1 MSDLTLT
8 ATSGFASLLAT
19 EDISVVI
26 DSTAETAYFDLES
39 RRVIMPV
46 WRNMSTQLT
55 DMLIG
60 HEVSHALHT
69 TCDLPATLDHIAG
82 RLSRTMPR
90 GLVMSALNIVED
102 VRIDRLIQRR
112 YRGLVSDYAVG
123 YTEMR
128 NMDLFGLE
136 GKDPNE
142 REFLDRLN
150 LHAKG
155 YNGEVTFSNEEENF
169 VNRAES
175 AEEFGEV
182 VDLVVDILNWLPE
195 SEQPQTDPQDSP
207 DAQEGDAPGTD
218 GDGQS
223 AGEQSQSTGE
233 QGDETENNASGD
245 GGEQGGDESGEG
257 SESGEA
263 TESKGDG
270 SMESAAQ
277 AEDDGSTAEGEQGDM
292 LTGGQGFDDQ
302 MPTTADAMS
311 EGLKNM
317 AAKTDPDHAAWNSP
331 VVTHMMPGDKD
342 IHEDAFA
349 DRATI
354 RNEIDGA
361 IETTMKD
368 RYSGQQ
374 AAAELA
380 KFDGWM
386 ADARISVNQM
396 AMEFE
401 RKQAAHI
408 DQRTQVGKSG
418 RLDMGKLH
426 NYKLTED
433 LFMRT
438 ELRPNGKNHA
448 MTIVIDWSGSMDDKT
463 ISTMRQAC
471 ILAMFCKKV
480 NVPCEVYLFQSGWAT
495 LSDKSNAALQGSR
508 ANARHVMVLNTADRV
523 GVFNADIKRAW
534 VLGAM
539 CQRERNRPN
548 HWTTPSD
555 LRLGG
560 TPLGASLFLAEKSHR
575 DLIARTGAEVSSII
589 YLTDGEGCEFAQKG
603 RESTL
608 VTCPRTRMK
617 SVKEANFF
625 ERGAFRGWDNWLVV
639 ADNATADYDNSED
652 LLDAL
657 DDNASKVKI
666 KNAFI
671 KQMSNR
677 GMSRPLVKRITEMVA

>member
-1 MSDLTLT
+1 M
-8 ATSGFASLLAT
+8 
-19 EDISVVI
+19 E
-26 DSTAETAYFDLES
+26 
-39 RRVIMPV
+39 
-46 WRNMSTQLT
+46 N
-55 DMLIG
+55 
-60 HEVSHALHT
+60 
-69 TCDLPATLDHIAG
+69 
-82 RLSRTMPR
+82 
-90 GLVMSALNIVED
+90 
-102 VRIDRLIQRR
+102 
-112 YRGLVSDYAVG
+112 
-123 YTEMR
+123 
-128 NMDLFGLE
+128 
-136 GKDPNE
+136 PNE

-155 YNGEVTFSNEEENF
+155 YAGEVNFSNDEQNF

-175 AEEFGEV
+175 TEEFGEV

-207 DAQEGDAPGTD
+207 DTQEGDAPSTD

-233 QGDETENNASGD
+233 QGDETENNGSGD
-245 GGEQGGDESGEG
+245 AGEQGGDESGEG

-302 MPTTADAMS
+302 MPTTADAMAD
-311 EGLKNM
+311 GLKNM
-317 AAKTDPDHAAWNSP
+317 AAKTDPDMAKWNAP

-349 DRATI
+349 DRKRT
-354 RNEIDGA
+354 RQEIDNA
-361 IETTMKD
+361 IESSLKD

-380 KFDGWM
+380 KFDDWM

-463 ISTMRQAC
+463 VSTMRQAC

-495 LSDKSNAALQGSR
+495 LNDNANAGLQGSR
-508 ANARHVMVLNTADRV
+508 ANARHIMVLNTADRV
-523 GVFNADIKRAW
+523 VSSMPMSSVHGFSVLWNSVNAIVLTTWNRA
-534 VLGAM
+534 
-539 CQRERNRPN
+539 
-548 HWTTPSD
+548 TD

-589 YLTDGEGCEFAQKG
+589 YLTDGEGCEFAQHG
-603 RESTL
+603 RESTH
-608 VTCPRTRMK
+608 VTCPRTRRTFKGKTMDEAMLNWIRETLGCNIVNFFMDSLKRVESAAQNGFSEVAEERMK
-617 SVKEANFF
+617 SVKTANFF
-625 ERGAFRGWDNWLVV
+625 ERGAYRGWDNWLVV
-639 ADNATADYDNSED
+639 ADNATADYDNGED

-657 DDNASKVKI
+657 GDNASKVKI

-677 GMSRPLVKRITEMVA
+677 GMSRPLVSRITEMIA